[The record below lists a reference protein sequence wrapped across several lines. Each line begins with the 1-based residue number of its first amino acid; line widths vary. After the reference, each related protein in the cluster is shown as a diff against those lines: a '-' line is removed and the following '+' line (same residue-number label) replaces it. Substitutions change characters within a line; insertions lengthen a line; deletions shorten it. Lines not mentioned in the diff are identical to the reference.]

1 MNDKFPSI
9 WLEYTDLQ
17 GQKMIIGGF
26 YREWDRNGK
35 ASIEAQ
41 ATRIEI
47 LANQIDSA
55 TACTNNVILMGDANL
70 CFLKWYIIQIIQTR
84 SQLSLTLTM
93 AEHQE
98 GKPKAT

>member
-47 LANQIDSA
+47 LANH
-55 TACTNNVILMGDANL
+55 
-70 CFLKWYIIQIIQTR
+70 LKKIIG
-84 SQLSLTLTM
+84 LLKFMLYVCM
-93 AEHQE
+93 YVFY
-98 GKPKAT
+98 